1 MKKSNR
7 QADSNAKL
15 IRTEKKKGKGAGKK
29 DKQPKFNMA
38 DAYEKWLLQ
47 KAEAFENLA
56 TLVRIMIVIPSNSAQ
71 CERGVSLMGRIKT
84 TKRNRLHDPTLDAL
98 MTIASHGN
106 KDELDLKKLIK
117 KMSKI
122 TQ

>member
-1 MKKSNR
+1 
-7 QADSNAKL
+7 
-15 IRTEKKKGKGAGKK
+15 
-29 DKQPKFNMA
+29 MA

-106 KDELDLKKLIK
+106 KDELDIKKLIK
-117 KMSKI
+117 KMSNNKRI
-122 TQ
+122 H